1 MRRTPR
7 FLPALAAVLAT
18 LVLLLSACGG
28 DTGPTLSARKES
40 RVTATTA
47 VGTTA
52 TPATTPLPAGYS
64 YVGQAQVPVVKVYD
78 APGGTQPSREFENPW
93 HVNDDP
99 RYPVQTVFLVDEQR
113 GDWLK
118 VLLPIRPNGSTGWIK
133 RSDVNL
139 VANPYRIDVDLGDHS
154 LKVYNADKLY
164 LEDTVAIGAAGTPT
178 PIGRFYIRVLLQP
191 PDQNTVYGPY
201 AYGLS
206 SHSETLNEFNGGDA
220 EVGIHG
226 NNDASVLGKDVSH
239 GCIRMDNTKITQ
251 LAKVLMLGTP
261 VEVRA

>member
-1 MRRTPR
+1 MRRVPR
-7 FLPALAAVLAT
+7 FLPAFAGFLAAST
-18 LVLLLSACGG
+18 LVLGACSGG
-28 DTGPTLSARKES
+28 ERPTLSSHKETGS
-40 RVTATTA
+40 TATT
-47 VGTTA
+47 TA
-52 TPATTPLPAGYS
+52 DAIAGAPLAAGSS
-64 YVGQAQVPVVKVYD
+64 YVAQAAVPRVRVYG
-78 APGGTQPSREFENPW
+78 APGAAQPSREFENPW
-93 HVNDDP
+93 FVNGDS

-118 VLLPIRPNGSTGWIK
+118 VLLPVRPNGSTGWIK
-133 RSDVNL
+133 RSDVHL
-139 VANPYRIDVDLGDHS
+139 AANPFRIEVDLSDHK
-154 LKVYNADKLY
+154 LTVFNADKVY
-164 LEDTVAIGAAGTPT
+164 LDDTVAVGAPETPT
-178 PIGRFYIRVLLQP
+178 PIGRFYLRVLLQP
-191 PDQNTVYGPY
+191 PDQNTVYGAY

-239 GCIRMDNTKITQ
+239 GCIRMDNAKITQ

>member
-1 MRRTPR
+1 MRQAPR
-7 FLPALAAVLAT
+7 FLHAFAALLAACVLT
-18 LVLLLSACGG
+18 LAACSSG
-28 DTGPTLSARKES
+28 DRPTLSSKKE
-40 RVTATTA
+40 VGATATT
-47 VGTTA
+47 TA
-52 TPATTPLPAGYS
+52 DAAALPAGS
-64 YVGQAQVPVVKVYD
+64 TFVAQAAVPSVKVYD
-78 APGGTQPSREFENPW
+78 SPDAAQPSREFENPW
-93 HVNDDP
+93 LVNGDS

-118 VLLPIRPNGSTGWIK
+118 VLLPVRPNGSTGWIK
-133 RSDVNL
+133 RSDVRL
-139 VANPYRIDVDLGDHS
+139 VSNPFRIEVDLSDHK
-154 LKVYNADKLY
+154 LTVFNADNVY
-164 LEDTVAIGAAGTPT
+164 LEDTVAVGAPATPT

-239 GCIRMDNTKITQ
+239 GCIRMDNAKITQ
-251 LAKVLMLGTP
+251 LAKVLMMGTP
-261 VEVRA
+261 VEVRT